1 MNLVIVESPGK
12 IKKLQ
17 SILGTSYKVAASF
30 GHVCD
35 LPSKDLGY
43 QESSLEETYVISPD
57 KRKTISNL
65 KKLASSAKRVYLA
78 TDLDREGEAIA
89 WHLIRELNLR
99 SYFRI
104 VFNEITEKAIKQA
117 IHNPINLDMPKV
129 EAQRTRRVL
138 DRMFGYKVSP
148 VINNAIESKQYL
160 SAGRVQSVALRLIV
174 EKENLIQNFVS
185 EDHFGVSVDFY
196 HKENGIK
203 WKAKWSHEEY
213 LKELEKL
220 EGAGVGVISSKEIA
234 EHSDASNQG
243 GIFKYKDKAQALVD
257 FINAKQAFKIESIVN
272 SKEKI
277 KAKEC
282 FKTSTLQQAASV
294 AFKWSVDKTM
304 KVAQRLYENGFIT
317 YMRTDSIVLSDEAVD
332 EVRGFLNLWQN
343 KTGKDGYLPESPVIY
358 KNKSKDAQEA
368 HEAIR
373 PSKITEL
380 GKNIED
386 KDERELYLLIWR
398 RVLASQM
405 APAIYDCTKITLK
418 TENKFD
424 GVNHEFIAVGKT
436 LVFAGWKKVAG
447 EDMTDEQAIEKK
459 ENNEIP
465 DDQQKLPQLDLG
477 ELVIA
482 EQGKLEIKK
491 TQPSPRFSEA
501 SLIARLES
509 QGIGRPATYASIV
522 KTLLYRKYVSI
533 EKRRFLAT
541 ELGQLLCD
549 KMIDKF
555 QFMEVAFT
563 RDIEEKIDGVISG
576 DDSRLSILTNQQ
588 KTLNTEID
596 IFTKNNPIIQSKTN
610 DVFETEHV
618 CPKCSSNKL
627 LLRTKRHNSE
637 KFFACSGY
645 PKCKSSF
652 SVNTDGKPA
661 VHGENVKYSLYSCPY
676 CKESKLE
683 SRNGKF
689 GAYFHCHNEACNKNV
704 KSNNGKPI
712 ELTGTPVV
720 TDVLCPRCQKGKL
733 VKRTARAS
741 KKSKSSVFYGCTAYP
756 VCKHTQENRE

>member
-17 SILGTSYKVAASF
+17 SILGSDYKVAASF

-43 QESSLEETYVISPD
+43 QESNLEETYVITPD

-65 KKLASSAKRVYLA
+65 KKLANSAKRVYLA

-89 WHLIRELNLR
+89 WHLIRELKLR

-138 DRMFGYKVSP
+138 DRMFGYRVSP
-148 VINNAIESKQYL
+148 VVNNAIASKQYL

-185 EDHFGVSVDFY
+185 EDHFGISVDFY
-196 HKENGIK
+196 DKENNIT
-203 WKAKWSHEEY
+203 WKAKWNHEEY
-213 LKELEKL
+213 LKEIEKI
-220 EGAGVGVISSKEIA
+220 EGTGVGVISSKEIA
-234 EHSDASNQG
+234 EHSETITQNK
-243 GIFKYKDKAQALVD
+243 IFKSKDKALGLVD
-257 FINAKQAFKIESIVN
+257 FINTNQAFKIESIVN

-294 AFKWSVDKTM
+294 AFKWPVDKTM
-304 KVAQRLYENGFIT
+304 KVAQKLYENGLIT
-317 YMRTDSIVLSDEAVD
+317 YMRTDSIILSDEAVD
-332 EVRGFLNLWQN
+332 EVREFLSLWQN
-343 KTGKDGYLPESPVIY
+343 KTGKNGYLPESPVIY

-373 PSKITEL
+373 PSKISEL

-386 KDERELYLLIWR
+386 KDEKDLYLLIWR

-405 APAIYDCTKITLK
+405 TPAIYDCRKIILK

-465 DDQQKLPQLDLG
+465 DEQQNLPQLNLGDL
-477 ELVIA
+477 VVA
-482 EQGKLEIKK
+482 EQGTLETKK

-522 KTLLYRKYVSI
+522 KTLLHRKYVSI

-541 ELGQLLCD
+541 ELGQLLCG

-588 KTLNTEID
+588 KILNTEID
-596 IFTKNNPIIQSKTN
+596 IFIKNNPAIQSKTN

-627 LLRTKRHNSE
+627 LLRTKRNSSE

-652 SVNTDGKPA
+652 SVNSDGKPA
-661 VHGENVKYSLYSCPY
+661 IHGENLNFSPYSCPH

-683 SRNGKF
+683 SRDGKF
-689 GAYFHCHNEACNKNV
+689 GAYFHCHNEICNKNV

-712 ELTGTPVV
+712 EPTEASIVEHAV
-720 TDVLCPRCQKGKL
+720 CPKCQKGKL
-733 VKRTARAS
+733 VKRTARVP
-741 KKSKSSVFYGCTAYP
+741 KKGKSSVFYGCTAYP
-756 VCKHTQENRE
+756 VCKHTQENIK